1 MTDTKTAPVGAPPP
15 AKRSFAAMRHRGF
28 RAQFTTFVLAMM
40 ADNVEHVISYWV
52 VFQKF
57 HSPALGGFAVVSHW
71 LPFLLFSVA
80 SGALADRFDPRRIIQ
95 IGMALFIIAS
105 LSWGYFFITDTLQ
118 MWQAMVILVIHG
130 CAGVLWQ
137 TPNQMLLYDIVGPQ
151 DLESAVRLNA
161 MARYLAVLVGPAVG
175 AAILLTFGPALGIMI
190 NTLFYLPLVLWLVNA
205 PYGPRFRSG
214 KPGPRRAV
222 RGLADI
228 VQTIR
233 DIKNHSVIVSMILL
247 AGAASFFVGNAYS
260 SQMPG
265 FASDLGHGDPGLS
278 YSMLLAADA
287 GGGLLAGIVLEGGRL
302 LPPRPRTAIVLAIL
316 WCAALAIFSLANSYI
331 LALGFLFAAG
341 FLELS
346 FNAMAQS
353 LVQLNAPLDMRG
365 RVIGLFNMSSLGLRA
380 FSGISVG
387 LLGSLIG
394 VHWSLALSALVT
406 LAIASALLALP

>member
-1 MTDTKTAPVGAPPP
+1 MNEMKPVSAGASP
-15 AKRSFAAMRHRGF
+15 AARRSFAAMRHPGF
-28 RAQFTTFVLAMM
+28 RAQFATFVLAMM
-40 ADNVEHVISYWV
+40 ADNIEHVISYWMV
-52 VFQKF
+52 YQKF
-57 HSPALGGFAVVSHW
+57 HSPALAGFAIVSHW

-80 SGALADRFDPRRIIQ
+80 SGALADRFDPRRLIQ

-105 LSWGYFFITDTLQ
+105 LSWSYFFVTGTLQ

-137 TPNQMLLYDIVGPQ
+137 TPNQMLLYDIVGPS

-175 AAILLTFGPALGIMI
+175 GAILLALGPAPGIML
-190 NTLFYLPLVLWLVNA
+190 NTVFYLPLVLWLVNA
-205 PYGPRFRSG
+205 PYGPRFRAG
-214 KPGPRRAV
+214 APALRRAV
-222 RGLADI
+222 RGFGDI

-233 DIKNHSVIVSMILL
+233 DIRGRSVIVSMTLL

-265 FASDLGHGDPGLS
+265 LASDLGHGDPGVS

-287 GGGLLAGIVLEGGRL
+287 AGGLIAGIVLEGGGL
-302 LPPRPRTAIVLAIL
+302 LPPRPRTAILLAML
-316 WCAALAIFSLANSYI
+316 WCAALATFSLANSYW

-353 LVQLNAPLDMRG
+353 LVQLDAPLDMRG

-394 VHWSLALSALVT
+394 VHWSLALSALAT
-406 LAIASALLALP
+406 LVVAGALLALP